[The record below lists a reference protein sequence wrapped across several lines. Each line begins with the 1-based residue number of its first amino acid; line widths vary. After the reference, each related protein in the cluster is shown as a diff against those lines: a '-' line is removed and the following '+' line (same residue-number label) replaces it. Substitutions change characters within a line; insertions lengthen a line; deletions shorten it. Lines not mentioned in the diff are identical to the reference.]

1 MNHVDHHFGFN
12 GSDKTVHG
20 FVFFF
25 FFLSLPV
32 LLAGCTWREA
42 LGTCVFQSDFGFVL
56 NCAFKKSGLFRV
68 RNLGGVKGYV
78 GLGFSIGDELGFTQS
93 LSNLE
98 SAKRRSVQSNR
109 VNGIALNPLSTT
121 NNRDDVRGSSV
132 NTRQVVPPFKPLP
145 IGTVRP
151 MSQQPERQKLIVN
164 ATALKMAQVMPAM
177 QQEALRQHHER
188 IHQENKL
195 KQQQRI
201 QQEAL
206 ALQILK
212 QQRLQQQEAM
222 RQQQMQQ
229 QKIQQQKQQQQMLAQ
244 RQQIMAVEN
253 KKDQLVQ
260 PQIIAMAGS
269 LPKLPVIAAI
279 PPVGMVNPE
288 ILPASPASKA
298 TANLIATS
306 AGLPPFIAMPQ
317 SSAKI
322 TDRISGSGT
331 LLQDSDNELPLPND
345 DITASV
351 NEMTL
356 LSLQPISANDASQSL
371 PLQQNEKRQSL
382 PLPNNLPSLAP
393 IQGMETSL
401 KALAEASNITL
412 EALEAA
418 ILLRQQQLLKKQQGP
433 TTSTSTTTTSTMAPL
448 KNKYSSGTTKVMNAP
463 REYYPVGYDKNF
475 DDNFASRVDLPDT
488 SFYCGDQKHF
498 PGLYADEDLGCMV
511 FHVCALTDDGLIM
524 KSFLCPESTL
534 FDQTIL
540 KCNWWFYVDCK
551 SSKNLYDSN
560 IPISKSYQLM
570 KALAFFS
577 AYKNHE
583 NSTTSA
589 EESENNS

>member
-1 MNHVDHHFGFN
+1 MIQEEFDVA
-12 GSDKTVHG
+12 S
-20 FVFFF
+20 
-25 FFLSLPV
+25 
-32 LLAGCTWREA
+32 
-42 LGTCVFQSDFGFVL
+42 SDFGFVL

-78 GLGFSIGDELGFTQS
+78 GLGFSVGDELGFSQS

-109 VNGIALNPLSTT
+109 VNGLAINPLNTAS
-121 NNRDDVRGSSV
+121 NRDEARPGSL
-132 NTRQVVPPFKPLP
+132 NTRQAVPPFKPLP
-145 IGTVRP
+145 LGTARP
-151 MSQQPERQKLIVN
+151 LAQQPERQKLVVN
-164 ATALKMAQVMPAM
+164 STAIKTAPVIPQTQL
-177 QQEALRQHHER
+177 EALQQQHQR
-188 IHQENKL
+188 IHQEAKL

-206 ALQILK
+206 ALQVLK
-212 QQRLQQQEAM
+212 QQRQQQQEAM
-222 RQQQMQQ
+222 RQQHM
-229 QKIQQQKQQQQMLAQ
+229 QKIQQMQKQQQMLAQ
-244 RQQIMAVEN
+244 RQQIMTIN
-253 KKDQLVQ
+253 KKDQPLQ
-260 PQIIAMAGS
+260 MIAVTGTV
-269 LPKLPVIAAI
+269 PKLPNVVAAI
-279 PPVGMVNPE
+279 PQSGMVE
-288 ILPASPASKA
+288 VLSPSSSKV
-298 TANLIATS
+298 TGNLISSNAP
-306 AGLPPFIAMPQ
+306 LPPFIAMPQ
-317 SSAKI
+317 SLAKL
-322 TDRISGSGT
+322 TNRIGNGGT
-331 LLQDSDNELPLPND
+331 LLQDSDNEVSKDDYTQLPLPSD
-345 DITASV
+345 EMAASV

-356 LSLQPISANDASQSL
+356 LSLQPIAAGETSQML
-371 PLQQNEKRQSL
+371 PLQQNEKQQSL
-382 PLPNNLPSLAP
+382 PDSLPSLAP

-433 TTSTSTTTTSTMAPL
+433 MTTTTTTTTTAPL
-448 KNKYSSGTTKVMNAP
+448 RNKYNSGATKVMNAP

-551 SSKNLYDSN
+551 ASKSLYDSN

-583 NSTTSA
+583 NGTSN
-589 EESENNS
+589 EQESENIESKKINS